1 MKVGPGADVY
11 AVAFVFHSGVDEMAH
26 EARTRSGA
34 GSARSWVGRWTAAV
48 AVVPVVVVLS
58 GCSGLSGE
66 EPVPV
71 RQQQDDVTLWVWSD
85 RADPETPSLLA
96 PIEGDVAVAD
106 SGCVVLH
113 QTGGDASPMV
123 WPAGTELVSGEP
135 LLVRLPDGTEV
146 TAGATVVG
154 EGGHSSRHDGLTDGG
169 PGACIDGAVETA
181 VLNPNGR
188 VAVEAP
194 RKQ

>member
-1 MKVGPGADVY
+1 MAD
-11 AVAFVFHSGVDEMAH
+11 D
-26 EARTRSGA
+26 RTGCGA
-34 GSARSWVGRWTAAV
+34 GSARSWVGRWTAEV

-58 GCSGLSGE
+58 GCSGLFSGE

-71 RQQQDDVTLWVWSD
+71 RQQQGDVTLWVWSD
-85 RADPETPSLLA
+85 RADPDAPSLLA

-113 QTGGDASPMV
+113 QAGGDSSPVV

-146 TAGATVVG
+146 TAGAVVVG
-154 EGGHSSRHDGLTDGG
+154 EGGHSSRHDGLTGGG
-169 PGACIDGAVETA
+169 PGGCIDGAVETA

-188 VAVEAP
+188 VAVEAL
-194 RKQ
+194 REE